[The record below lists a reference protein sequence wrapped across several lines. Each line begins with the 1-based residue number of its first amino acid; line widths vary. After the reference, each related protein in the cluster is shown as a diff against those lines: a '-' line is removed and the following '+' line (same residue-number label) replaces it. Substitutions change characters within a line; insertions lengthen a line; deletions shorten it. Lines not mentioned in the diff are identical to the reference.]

1 MVLKVEDPP
10 HKARRKIYRDLNL
23 QIIFGVTLMVVLGV
37 SSIAPAFP
45 KIAKALSLSHNEIEL
60 LVSVFTLPGIFLTP
74 VFGFLADRFGRK
86 RILIPA
92 LFLFGLAGGLA
103 FFCKSLHLLLLLR
116 FIQGVGAASL
126 GSINLTIIGDL
137 YSGKDRIAAMGYNSS
152 ALSIG
157 TASYPAIGGAL
168 AVLGWNYPFL
178 LAFLA
183 IPVGLLVMFRL
194 KNPEPKNTQDIA
206 AYFRD
211 VLNIIKRRRVF
222 GLFIAGMVTFI
233 ILYGAFITYFPLL
246 MESSFGSSAFII
258 GIFMSTF
265 AVSNGITAYQLEKLS
280 RRYSEQFLIKAGF
293 ILYVIV
299 LVMIPFASN
308 IWVLL
313 IPTLLSGVANGINIP
328 SILSLLAESAPI
340 KNRAVFMS
348 INGMILRLGQTIG
361 PLFIG
366 LFYGLGGMEF
376 AFLAASVFVLIMI
389 GIVVYLIS

>member
-1 MVLKVEDPP
+1 MVSKIIEPR
-10 HKARRKIYRDLNL
+10 HETRRKLYRDPNL
-23 QIIFGVTLMVVLGV
+23 QIVFGVTLMVVLGV

-45 KIAKALSLSHNEIEL
+45 KIAKALRLSHSEIEL

-86 RILIPA
+86 RILIPS
-92 LFLFGLAGGLA
+92 LFLFGFVGGFS
-103 FFCKSLHLLLLLR
+103 FFCKSFHLLLLLR

-168 AVLGWNYPFL
+168 AVIGWNYPFL

-183 IPVGLLVMFRL
+183 IPVGLLVLFRL

-206 AYFRD
+206 VYFRD
-211 VLNIIKRRRVF
+211 VLNIIKQRKVI
-222 GLFIAGMVTFI
+222 GLFIASMVTFI
-233 ILYGAFITYFPLL
+233 VLYGAFITYFPLL
-246 MESSFGSSAFII
+246 MGSSFGSSTFII

-265 AVSNGITAYQLEKLS
+265 AISNGITAYQLERLS
-280 RRYSEQFLIKAGF
+280 KRYSEQFLIKVGF

-299 LVMIPFASN
+299 LIIIPLAPN
-308 IWVLL
+308 IWMLL

-348 INGMILRLGQTIG
+348 LNGMILRVGQTIG
-361 PLFIG
+361 PLFVG

-376 AFLAASVFVLIMI
+376 AFLATSVFVLIMVGVI
-389 GIVVYLIS
+389 ASLIS

>member
-10 HKARRKIYRDLNL
+10 HQARRKVYRDLNL

-86 RILIPA
+86 RILIPS

-103 FFCKSLHLLLLLR
+103 FFCTSLHLLLLLR

-280 RRYSEQFLIKAGF
+280 RRYSELFLIKAGF

-299 LVMIPFASN
+299 LLIIPFAPN
-308 IWVLL
+308 IWILL
-313 IPTLLSGVANGINIP
+313 LPTLLSGVANGINIP

-340 KNRAVFMS
+340 NNRAVFMS

-366 LFYGLGGMEF
+366 LFYDLGGMEF

-389 GIVVYLIS
+389 GIVVSLIS

>member
-1 MVLKVEDPP
+1 MASNIKVSRHET
-10 HKARRKIYRDLNL
+10 KRKLYQDINL
-23 QIIFGVTLMVVLGV
+23 QIVFGVTLMVVLGV

-45 KIAKALSLSHNEIEL
+45 KIARALELSHSEIEL

-74 VFGFLADRFGRK
+74 VFGFFADRFGRK
-86 RILIPA
+86 RILIPS
-92 LFLFGLAGGLA
+92 LFLFGFAGGFS
-103 FFCKSLHLLLLLR
+103 FFCRSFQPLLILR

-168 AVLGWNYPFL
+168 AVIGWNYPFL

-194 KNPEPKNTQDIA
+194 ENPEPRNTQHIA
-206 AYFRD
+206 DYLQD
-211 VLNIIKRRRVF
+211 VLSIIKQKRVI
-222 GLFIAGMVTFI
+222 GLFIASMVTFI
-233 ILYGAFITYFPLL
+233 VLYGAFITYFPLL
-246 MESSFGSSAFII
+246 MESSFGSSTFVI

-265 AVSNGITAYQLEKLS
+265 AISNGITAYQLERLS
-280 RRYSEQFLIKAGF
+280 RRYSERFLIKVGF
-293 ILYVIV
+293 MLYVIV
-299 LVMIPFASN
+299 LIVIPLAPN
-308 IWVLL
+308 IWTLL
-313 IPTLLSGVANGINIP
+313 IPTLLSGAANGINIP

-348 INGMILRLGQTIG
+348 INGMILRVGQTVG
-361 PLFIG
+361 PLFVG
-366 LFYGLGGMEF
+366 LFYGIGGMDF
-376 AFLAASVFVLIMI
+376 AFLATSVFVLIMAGAI
-389 GIVVYLIS
+389 ASLIS

>member
-1 MVLKVEDPP
+1 MASNIKVSRHET
-10 HKARRKIYRDLNL
+10 KRKLYQDINL
-23 QIIFGVTLMVVLGV
+23 QIVFGVTLMVVLGV

-45 KIAKALSLSHNEIEL
+45 KIARALELSHSEIEL

-74 VFGFLADRFGRK
+74 VFGFSADRFGRK
-86 RILIPA
+86 RILIPS
-92 LFLFGLAGGLA
+92 LFLFGFAGGFS
-103 FFCKSLHLLLLLR
+103 FFCRSFQPLLILR

-168 AVLGWNYPFL
+168 AVIGWNYPFL

-194 KNPEPKNTQDIA
+194 ENPEPRNTQHIA
-206 AYFRD
+206 DYLQD
-211 VLNIIKRRRVF
+211 VLSIIKQKRVI
-222 GLFIAGMVTFI
+222 GLFIASMVTFI
-233 ILYGAFITYFPLL
+233 VLYGAFITYFPLL
-246 MESSFGSSAFII
+246 MESSFGSSTFVI

-265 AVSNGITAYQLEKLS
+265 AISNGVTAYQLERLS
-280 RRYSEQFLIKAGF
+280 RRYSERFLIKVGF
-293 ILYVIV
+293 MLYVIV
-299 LVMIPFASN
+299 LIVIPLAPN
-308 IWVLL
+308 IWTLL
-313 IPTLLSGVANGINIP
+313 IPTLLSGAANGINIP

-348 INGMILRLGQTIG
+348 INGMILRVGQTVG
-361 PLFIG
+361 PLFVG
-366 LFYGLGGMEF
+366 LFYGIGGMDF
-376 AFLAASVFVLIMI
+376 AFLATSVFVLIMAGAI
-389 GIVVYLIS
+389 ASLIS

>member
-10 HKARRKIYRDLNL
+10 HQARRKVYRDLNL
-23 QIIFGVTLMVVLGV
+23 QIVFGVTLMVVLGV

-60 LVSVFTLPGIFLTP
+60 LVSVFTLPGVFLTP
-74 VFGFLADRFGRK
+74 VFGFFADRFGRK

-280 RRYSEQFLIKAGF
+280 RRYSELFLIKAGF

-299 LVMIPFASN
+299 LLIIPFAPN
-308 IWVLL
+308 IWILL
-313 IPTLLSGVANGINIP
+313 LPTLLSGVANGINIP

-340 KNRAVFMS
+340 NNRAVFMS

-366 LFYGLGGMEF
+366 LFYDLGGMEF
-376 AFLAASVFVLIMI
+376 AFVAASVFVLIMT
-389 GIVVYLIS
+389 GVVIYLIS

>member
-1 MVLKVEDPP
+1 MASKIKVSRHETG
-10 HKARRKIYRDLNL
+10 RKLYRDINL
-23 QIIFGVTLMVVLGV
+23 QIVFGVTLMVVLGV

-45 KIAKALSLSHNEIEL
+45 KIARALELSHSEIEL

-74 VFGFLADRFGRK
+74 VFGFFADRFGRK
-86 RILIPA
+86 RILIPS
-92 LFLFGLAGGLA
+92 LFLFGFAGGFS
-103 FFCKSLHLLLLLR
+103 FFCRSFQPLLILR

-168 AVLGWNYPFL
+168 AVIGWNYPFL

-194 KNPEPKNTQDIA
+194 ENPEPKNTQHIA
-206 AYFRD
+206 DYLQD
-211 VLNIIKRRRVF
+211 VLSIIKQKRVI
-222 GLFIAGMVTFI
+222 GLFIASMVTFI
-233 ILYGAFITYFPLL
+233 VLYGAFITYFPLL
-246 MESSFGSSAFII
+246 MESSFGSSTFVI

-265 AVSNGITAYQLEKLS
+265 AISDGITTYQLERLS
-280 RRYSEQFLIKAGF
+280 RRYSERFLIKVGF
-293 ILYVIV
+293 MLYVIV
-299 LVMIPFASN
+299 LIVIPLAPN
-308 IWVLL
+308 IWTLL
-313 IPTLLSGVANGINIP
+313 IPTLLSGAANGINIP

-348 INGMILRLGQTIG
+348 INGMILRVGQTVG
-361 PLFIG
+361 PLFVG
-366 LFYGLGGMEF
+366 LFYGIGGMDF
-376 AFLAASVFVLIMI
+376 AFLATSVFVLIMAGAI
-389 GIVVYLIS
+389 ASLIS

>member
-10 HKARRKIYRDLNL
+10 HQARRKVYRDLNL

-86 RILIPA
+86 RILIPS

-103 FFCKSLHLLLLLR
+103 FFCKGLHLLLLLR

-178 LAFLA
+178 LALLA
-183 IPVGLLVMFRL
+183 IPVGLLVMFKL
-194 KNPEPKNTQDIA
+194 ENPEPKNTQDIA

-211 VLNIIKRRRVF
+211 VLNIIKQRRVF

-233 ILYGAFITYFPLL
+233 VVYGAFITYFPLL
-246 MESSFGSSAFII
+246 MESSFGSSAFTI

-280 RRYSEQFLIKAGF
+280 RRFSEQFLIKAGF

-299 LVMIPFASN
+299 LLIIPFAPN
-308 IWVLL
+308 IWIMLV
-313 IPTLLSGVANGINIP
+313 PTLLSGVANGINIP

-376 AFLAASVFVLIMI
+376 AFLAASIFVLIMI
-389 GIVVYLIS
+389 GIVVSLIS

>member
-10 HKARRKIYRDLNL
+10 RQARSKLYRDLNL

-60 LVSVFTLPGIFLTP
+60 LVSVFTLPGVFLTP
-74 VFGFLADRFGRK
+74 VFGFLADRLGRK

-92 LFLFGLAGGLA
+92 LFIFGLAGGLA
-103 FFCKSLHLLLLLR
+103 FFCKSLHLLLILR

-211 VLNIIKRRRVF
+211 VMNIIKRRRVF

-280 RRYSEQFLIKAGF
+280 RRYSELFLIKAGF

-299 LVMIPFASN
+299 LLIIPFAPN
-308 IWVLL
+308 IWILL
-313 IPTLLSGVANGINIP
+313 LPTLLSGVANGINIP

-340 KNRAVFMS
+340 NNRAVFMS

-389 GIVVYLIS
+389 GIVVSLIS